1 MIEKYF
7 VLLLAFILLFFF
19 FFNFIPFIFYSFIPS
34 YIVSYCKCIAFN
46 WESFLYHIYKVII
59 HVWIKYEIWEDKTKE
74 IYILLGL
81 IENCDIGL
89 KGSDFSNKK
98 IIVKGYRIKFVHS
111 KFLITFYLEIRFEYL
126 WYIQT
131 LFFLQTR
138 FSIKKVLFHI
148 SFLNLSSLVPPK
160 LQTIYKYYKN
170 NIINNKKLCKFETIK
185 KQINHLQF
193 FFYFYQATSFKIN

>member
-1 MIEKYF
+1 MRILFVKVIFISIRVNNFEYILKIELQYDWKIFRIAFGFYF
-7 VLLLAFILLFFF
+7 IIFF

-46 WESFLYHIYKVII
+46 WKSFLYHIYKVII

-111 KFLITFYLEIRFEYL
+111 KFFITFYLEIRFEYL

-131 LFFLQTR
+131 LFF
-138 FSIKKVLFHI
+138 
-148 SFLNLSSLVPPK
+148 
-160 LQTIYKYYKN
+160 YKRD
-170 NIINNKKLCKFETIK
+170 FP
-185 KQINHLQF
+185 
-193 FFYFYQATSFKIN
+193 

>member
-1 MIEKYF
+1 MI
-7 VLLLAFILLFFF
+7 
-19 FFNFIPFIFYSFIPS
+19 YSNSI
-34 YIVSYCKCIAFN
+34 
-46 WESFLYHIYKVII
+46 
-59 HVWIKYEIWEDKTKE
+59 
-74 IYILLGL
+74 
-81 IENCDIGL
+81 
-89 KGSDFSNKK
+89 
-98 IIVKGYRIKFVHS
+98 
-111 KFLITFYLEIRFEYL
+111 
-126 WYIQT
+126 
-131 LFFLQTR
+131 FLQTR